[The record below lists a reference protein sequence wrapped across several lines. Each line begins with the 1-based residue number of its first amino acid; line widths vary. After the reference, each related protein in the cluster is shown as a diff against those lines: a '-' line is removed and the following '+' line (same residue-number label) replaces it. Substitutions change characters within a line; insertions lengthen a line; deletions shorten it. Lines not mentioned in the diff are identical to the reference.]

1 MFLQIIF
8 YVICNSTV
16 VIVFRLTRYEVRFID
31 IYNKSSTTR
40 LESE

>member
-31 IYNKSSTTR
+31 IYNKLYTR